1 MSLLMNHENPE
12 FTAVAKRIFEE
23 QFRRDPRLQGDL
35 DARRKRRMYEDVVYN
50 ISFLMT
56 AVHFRDRKIFEGY
69 AKWIFE
75 LLCSLMKDFDRD
87 RIMEM
92 MTDHYKIMAEIISA
106 DASDLLTEDEI
117 DAAVTYLQAAVSVTK
132 NAVTDI
138 ALSTAFMD
146 EPHYE
151 IRRRYLD
158 AILKG
163 DTREAYSIVAE
174 AKKNLSILLV
184 YEEILSKVMHEI
196 GELWHK
202 NIITVDKEHYATSV
216 TQTVMTGFYQEI
228 FSRPRRKK
236 TLLSCAVGNE
246 LHEMGIRMLSDIF
259 DYHGW
264 DTYYLGAALP
274 QQAILSAIEE
284 HQPELVALSVTMAP
298 YLTTCEQVVK
308 VIREKH
314 PEMKIAVGGQAFIST
329 EKLWEK
335 WGVDFYST
343 SPEAL
348 FQWADKTYES

>member
-1 MSLLMNHENPE
+1 MSLLMNYENPE

-23 QFRRDPRLQGDL
+23 QFRRDPRLQGEL

-56 AVHFRDRKIFEGY
+56 SVHFRDRTIFEGY

-87 RIMEM
+87 RVMEM
-92 MTDHYKIMAEIISA
+92 MTDHYKIMAEIISS

-117 DAAVTYLQAAVSVTK
+117 AAAVTYLQAAVAVTK

-138 ALSTAFMD
+138 TLSSAFMD
-146 EPHYE
+146 EPYYE
-151 IRRRYLD
+151 IRRSYLD

-163 DTREAYSIVAE
+163 DTREAFLIVEE
-174 AKKNLSILLV
+174 AKKSLTILV
-184 YEEILSKVMHEI
+184 IYEEILSKVMHEI
-196 GELWHK
+196 GELWHR

-259 DYHGW
+259 EYHGW

-298 YLTTCEQVVK
+298 YLSTCEQVVK

-314 PEMKIAVGGQAFIST
+314 PEVKIAVGGQAFIST

-343 SPEAL
+343 SSEAL
-348 FQWADKTYES
+348 FQWADQNI